1 MKKEKKKASARKFTS
16 KQAVAIIGI
25 ILLVLMYIITLIT
38 AIADTTASAKWFRIS
53 LFATLAVPLVIWI
66 YTWMYARL
74 TGKHA
79 VGDPDN
85 AAVLPEGTSADS
97 SGPLQQAKENRACSA
112 AEERDRDI

>member
-1 MKKEKKKASARKFTS
+1 MLFRS
-16 KQAVAIIGI
+16 
-25 ILLVLMYIITLIT
+25 VLMYIITLIT

-79 VGDPDN
+79 VGDPKDI
-85 AAVLPEGTSADS
+85 AAASSEHTSPPADS
-97 SGPLQQAKENRACSA
+97 
-112 AEERDRDI
+112 

>member
-1 MKKEKKKASARKFTS
+1 MLKSKLNMKKEKKKASARKFTS

-79 VGDPDN
+79 VGDPKDI
-85 AAVLPEGTSADS
+85 AAASSEHTSPPADS
-97 SGPLQQAKENRACSA
+97 
-112 AEERDRDI
+112 